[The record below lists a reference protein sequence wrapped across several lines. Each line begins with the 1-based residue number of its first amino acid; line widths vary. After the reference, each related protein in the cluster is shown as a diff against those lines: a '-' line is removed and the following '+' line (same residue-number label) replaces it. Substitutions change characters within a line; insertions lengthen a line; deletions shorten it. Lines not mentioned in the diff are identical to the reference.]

1 MKKYTIEKISTDNYC
16 LKYKE
21 KEISFHTDIGI
32 TVEMQQATKAA
43 RIKMLKDLSAEGM
56 SLKQFTI
63 EEKKAGKTYSDNT
76 NKVELEN
83 AYINDEVANVF
94 NKICEK
100 NFGLDLISLIN
111 DIELEEGEIEEFSQ
125 ELANALLGKTP
136 SLKKE

>member
-1 MKKYTIEKISTDNYC
+1 
-16 LKYKE
+16 
-21 KEISFHTDIGI
+21 
-32 TVEMQQATKAA
+32 MQKATKTA

-63 EEKKAGKTYSDNT
+63 EEKKNGKTYSDNT

-111 DIELEEGEIEEFSQ
+111 DIGLEEGEIEEFSQ